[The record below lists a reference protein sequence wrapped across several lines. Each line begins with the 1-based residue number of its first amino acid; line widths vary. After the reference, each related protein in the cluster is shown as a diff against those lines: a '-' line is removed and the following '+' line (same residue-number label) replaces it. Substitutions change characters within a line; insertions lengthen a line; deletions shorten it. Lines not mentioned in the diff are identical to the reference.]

1 MNPRL
6 LKASPLLG
14 LVFAKVVFMDKELL
28 ARKLYVERVMSL
40 MGDHTIDDDILEF
53 MWECKASP
61 EEAAKAMLPQ
71 VQLTSLEVG
80 AKWVNRYL
88 NRK

>member
-1 MNPRL
+1 
-6 LKASPLLG
+6 
-14 LVFAKVVFMDKELL
+14 MDKELL

-40 MGDHTIDDDILEF
+40 MGEHTIDDDILEF

>member
-1 MNPRL
+1 
-6 LKASPLLG
+6 
-14 LVFAKVVFMDKELL
+14 MDKELL